1 MAVAPIPFPVPVTHK
16 QAVQAENW
24 AAINALY
31 PAALTALRERLE
43 TANDITAAKLIV
55 EACLPKG
62 RAVALGDISPAGIE
76 RALAAG
82 RISPAEASA
91 MASAV
96 KACREIVELDALAQR
111 IAALESA
118 LAMVRR

>member
-1 MAVAPIPFPVPVTHK
+1 MTAAPIPFPTPLSLKAT
-16 QAVQAENW
+16 VQAENW
-24 AAINALY
+24 QAINALY
-31 PAALTALRERLE
+31 PAALAALKERLE
-43 TANDITAAKLIV
+43 VSNDITAAKLIV

-96 KACREIVELDALAQR
+96 KACREVQEIDALAQR
-111 IAALESA
+111 IAALENA